1 MIGLGCVGEFEAGSQ
16 LAFASRGLS
25 FFRWDFLF
33 FGQSRARFQ
42 TSHTVITV
50 RVSEHS
56 AFFLVTLTFHA
67 PNI

>member
-25 FFRWDFLF
+25 FFRCDFLF
-33 FGQSRARFQ
+33 FGQLRARFQ

-50 RVSEHS
+50 RV
-56 AFFLVTLTFHA
+56 
-67 PNI
+67 